1 MASVS
6 VYRSNAMYA
15 LGTKTLTLPNQDPGW
30 KSAPPTQLCNYHH
43 NHCQQRPDWSCLG
56 KVQTRCL
63 PVKASSDHCWG
74 CVKVALLPTLIVLP
88 LQAWS
93 THPVLGQSL
102 GYPAVPTKTAS
113 PLRFWTPHWPGAGL
127 RPVPGENLEATFEL
141 NQTDLQLWRRNI
153 TTLTQLTTT
162 GTKSDNEREIC
173 MAVYNGESVK
183 VYDIKYTKMIH

>member
-15 LGTKTLTLPNQDPGW
+15 LGTKTLTVPNQDPGW

-43 NHCQQRPDWSCLG
+43 NHWQQRPDWACLG

-74 CVKVALLPTLIVLP
+74 CIKVASLPTLIVLP
-88 LQAWS
+88 
-93 THPVLGQSL
+93 
-102 GYPAVPTKTAS
+102 
-113 PLRFWTPHWPGAGL
+113 PHRPGAGL
-127 RPVPGENLEATFEL
+127 FPVPGENLEATFEL

-153 TTLTQLTTT
+153 TTFTQLTRP

-173 MAVYNGESVK
+173 MAVYNGDSMK
-183 VYDIKYTKMIH
+183 VYDIKYTKMIQ

>member
-6 VYRSNAMYA
+6 VDRSNAMYA

-43 NHCQQRPDWSCLG
+43 NHCQERPDWACLG

-74 CVKVALLPTLIVLP
+74 CVKVVPLPTLIVLP

-93 THPVLGQSL
+93 THPV
-102 GYPAVPTKTAS
+102 VPGLSSCTDQDGKPSTFLDTGLAWS
-113 PLRFWTPHWPGAGL
+113 RAAPGA
-127 RPVPGENLEATFEL
+127 
-141 NQTDLQLWRRNI
+141 RRKPRG
-153 TTLTQLTTT
+153 QVW
-162 GTKSDNEREIC
+162 TKSDRFTIMTTKYNNINTADNNRYKVRLWAWNLYGCLQWRVNESLWYQIQIVWI
-173 MAVYNGESVK
+173 A
-183 VYDIKYTKMIH
+183 